1 MDLKEQILS
10 FMREEAYKPLEAE
23 DLASEMELKAKDL
36 KEFWTALEELEAEA
50 AIIKTRY
57 DKYGVPERM
66 NLIVGRYEASRKGF
80 GFVISE
86 IPEETD
92 VYIASDASMNAMHND
107 RVVARVHHRAVGM
120 GKTREGEI
128 IRVVKR
134 ANKHVVGVFENN
146 RSYGFVIPDD
156 PRIGQDIFIPRDEIN
171 GAKNGFK
178 VVVEVTKWPEKKR
191 SAEGKVVEVL
201 GNQSDPGIQILSIIR
216 SHNLPT
222 EFPAEVVRQV
232 QNIPDEVQE
241 TELAGRRDLRALPLV
256 TIDSEDAKDLDD
268 AVHVERLGN
277 GKYLLGVHIADVSH
291 YVKEGSSLDKEAQL
305 RGTSV
310 YLVDRVLPMLPHKLS
325 NGICSLNAQVDRLA
339 LSAHME
345 IDERGRVT
353 RYEIFPS
360 IIHVKKRLSYNIVRK
375 IIAEHDEQ
383 LRDKYKDMLPHLED
397 MERLCRIL
405 RERRMRRGA
414 IDFDFPELK
423 VKLDEQG
430 RPVEVVKR
438 IRSIAEAIIE
448 EFMLV
453 ANETVAEHMH
463 RLDVPFVFRVHEEP
477 DPEKIVKLDN
487 LLHNFG
493 LSLNKASEIP
503 PSALQKV
510 LSRIQGRPEERIIS
524 TVMLRSLKQ
533 ARYEAE
539 NLGHFGLAAE
549 FYTHFTSPIRR
560 YPDLIVHR
568 MIRETLAKGGIS
580 AKRREKLA
588 AALPEIA
595 FHSSQR
601 ERAAAEAERET
612 VDLKKAEYMAQFI
625 GEEFEGI
632 ISGVTSFGVFVE
644 LPNGIEGLVHVSSM
658 DDDYYQ
664 FIEEQYSLLGER
676 TKKVYRLGEPVKVV
690 VTKVN
695 VEEKSIDFR
704 MADLTGSGISARGG
718 YRPKPGGA
726 KVAKGR
732 RDDHS
737 SFAQEKV
744 AKRNK
749 PGKDYR
755 KAEPE
760 DRPKVETV
768 PPWEDRR
775 PSAGIGPGGKLN
787 KGAGK
792 PWVKNKSKAKS
803 SPGKPWEKG
812 DRPKAAGEGNLWKK
826 DKPEPGAGKPWK
838 KGDRPKAA
846 GESKPWQKDKPESG
860 FGKQWERDKPKPGP
874 GKPWESNK
882 TAKGPGQ
889 SKRSESK
896 QGAGKPWVSDKPK
909 PGPSNKNTP
918 SGPRPKGDRQR

>member
-1 MDLKEQILS
+1 MDLKDRILS

-23 DLASEMELKAKDL
+23 DLASEMELKARDL
-36 KEFWTALEELEAEA
+36 KVFWQALDELEAEA
-50 AIIKTRY
+50 RVIKTRY
-57 DKYGVPERM
+57 DKYGIPERM
-66 NLIVGRYEASRKGF
+66 NLIVGRFEASRKGF

-86 IPEETD
+86 NPAEAD
-92 VYIASDASMNAMHND
+92 VYIAPDANMNAMHND

-120 GKTREGEI
+120 GKAREGEI
-128 IRVVKR
+128 IRIVRR
-134 ANKHVVGVFENN
+134 ANRNVVGTFETSRNF
-146 RSYGFVIPDD
+146 GFVIPDD
-156 PRIGQDIFIPRDEIN
+156 PRIEQDIFIPREAVN
-171 GAKNGFK
+171 GAKDGYK

-191 SAEGKVVEVL
+191 SAEGKIVEVL
-201 GNQSDPGIQILSIIR
+201 GSPGDVGIQILSIIR

-222 EFPAEVVRQV
+222 DFPPEVDRQIKH
-232 QNIPDEVQE
+232 IPDTVQPE
-241 TELAGRRDLRALPLV
+241 EFAGRRDLRELPLV
-256 TIDSEDAKDLDD
+256 TIDSEDARDLDD
-268 AVHVERLGN
+268 AVHVERLKN

-291 YVKEGSSLDKEAQL
+291 YVQEGSALDQEAEL

-325 NGICSLNAQVDRLA
+325 NGICSLNAGVDRLA

-360 IIHVKKRLSYNIVRK
+360 IIHVHKRLSYNIVRR

-383 LRDKYKDMLPHLED
+383 LRQEYQEMLPHLED

-430 RPVEVVKR
+430 RPLEVVKR
-438 IRSIAEAIIE
+438 VRSIAESIIE

-453 ANETVAEHMH
+453 ANETVAEHMN
-463 RLDVPFVFRVHEEP
+463 RLKVPFVYRVHEEP
-477 DPEKIVKLDN
+477 EPEKIVKLDN

-503 PSALQKV
+503 PSALQKI
-510 LSRIQGRPEERIIS
+510 LSRIHGRPEERIIS

-568 MIRETLAKGGIS
+568 MIRETLKKGGLS
-580 AKRREKLA
+580 AKRRDKLT

-595 FHSSQR
+595 LHSSQR

-625 GEEFEGI
+625 GEEFDGI
-632 ISGVTSFGVFVE
+632 ISSVTSFGLFVE
-644 LPNGIEGLVHVSSM
+644 LANGIEGLAHVSTM

-676 TKKVYRLGEPVKVV
+676 TKKVYRLGEPVKIIVA
-690 VTKVN
+690 KVN

-704 MADLTGSGISARGG
+704 LADMGGSPAFARGSH
-718 YRPKPGGA
+718 RPAA
-726 KVAKGR
+726 K
-732 RDDHS
+732 S
-737 SFAQEKV
+737 SSGTSKAQV
-744 AKRNK
+744 KRGK
-749 PGKDYR
+749 PGK
-755 KAEPE
+755 
-760 DRPKVETV
+760 PKTET
-768 PPWEDRR
+768 
-775 PSAGIGPGGKLN
+775 A
-787 KGAGK
+787 K
-792 PWVKNKSKAKS
+792 PWTNSKSKAGSGS
-803 SPGKPWEKG
+803 SGAKNKPS
-812 DRPKAAGEGNLWKK
+812 
-826 DKPEPGAGKPWK
+826 GA
-838 KGDRPKAA
+838 
-846 GESKPWQKDKPESG
+846 
-860 FGKQWERDKPKPGP
+860 KPKGNR
-874 GKPWESNK
+874 K
-882 TAKGPGQ
+882 
-889 SKRSESK
+889 KR
-896 QGAGKPWVSDKPK
+896 
-909 PGPSNKNTP
+909 
-918 SGPRPKGDRQR
+918 

>member
-1 MDLKEQILS
+1 MDLKDRILS

-23 DLASEMELKAKDL
+23 ELAAELELKAKDL
-36 KEFWTALEELEAEA
+36 KEFWSVLDELEAEA

-86 IPEETD
+86 IPQETD
-92 VYIASDASMNAMHND
+92 VYIAPDANMNAMHND
-107 RVVARVHHRAVGM
+107 RVVARVHHRAAGM

-134 ANKHVVGVFENN
+134 ANTHIVGIFENSRN
-146 RSYGFVIPDD
+146 YGFVIPDD
-156 PRIGQDIFIPRDEIN
+156 PRVGQDIFIPRDEVN
-171 GAKNGFK
+171 GAKHGYK
-178 VVVEVTKWPEKKR
+178 VVVEVTKWPEKKC
-191 SAEGKVVEVL
+191 SAEGKIAEVL
-201 GNQSDPGIQILSIIR
+201 GSQSDPGIQILSIIR

-222 EFPAEVVRQV
+222 EFPVEVERQV
-232 QNIPDEVQE
+232 QDIPSIVQE
-241 TELAGRRDLRALPLV
+241 AEIEGRRDLRALPLV

-268 AVHVERLGN
+268 AVHVERLKN

-291 YVKEGSSLDKEAQL
+291 YVKEGSPLDKEAQQ

-360 IIHVKKRLSYNIVRK
+360 IIHIKKRLSYNIVRK
-375 IIAEHDEQ
+375 IVAEHDEQ
-383 LRDKYKDMLPHLED
+383 LRDEYKDMLPHLED

-423 VKLDEQG
+423 VKLDDQG
-430 RPVEVVKR
+430 KPVEVVKR
-438 IRSIAEAIIE
+438 IRSIAESIVE

-463 RLDVPFVFRVHEEP
+463 RLKVPFVFRVHEEP
-477 DPEKIVKLDN
+477 DPEKLVKLDN
-487 LLHNFG
+487 LLRNFG

-568 MIRETLAKGGIS
+568 MIRETLAKGGVS

-588 AALPEIA
+588 AVLPEIA
-595 FHSSQR
+595 LHSSQR

-625 GEEFEGI
+625 GDEFEGI

-704 MADLTGSGISARGG
+704 FADLAASGLPVRGG
-718 YRPKPGGA
+718 YRPKAGGSA
-726 KVAKGR
+726 GTKGR
-732 RDDHS
+732 S
-737 SFAQEKV
+737 SERKSA
-744 AKRNK
+744 A
-749 PGKDYR
+749 PGKGIKRDKQGKSFD
-755 KAEPE
+755 KAAPE
-760 DRPKVETV
+760 SRPKVETV
-768 PPWEDRR
+768 KVWESRG
-775 PSAGIGPGGKLN
+775 SSEGT
-787 KGAGK
+787 GK
-792 PWVKNKSKAKS
+792 PKKGSGSKPWAKDKPKAS
-803 SPGKPWEKG
+803 ASTPWTKDKPASAEESRPWKKDKPKAAAGKPWEK
-812 DRPKAAGEGNLWKK
+812 
-826 DKPEPGAGKPWK
+826 DKPKTGSGKP
-838 KGDRPKAA
+838 
-846 GESKPWQKDKPESG
+846 
-860 FGKQWERDKPKPGP
+860 WERDKPKAGT
-874 GKPWESNK
+874 GKPWEK
-882 TAKGPGQ
+882 
-889 SKRSESK
+889 
-896 QGAGKPWVSDKPK
+896 DKPK
-909 PGPSNKNTP
+909 TGSGNKNKP
-918 SGPRPKGDRQR
+918 SGPRPKGDKK

>member
-1 MDLKEQILS
+1 MDLKERILS
-10 FMREEAYKPLEAE
+10 FMREEAYKPLQAE
-23 DLASEMELKAKDL
+23 DLAAELELKAMEL
-36 KEFWTALEELEAEA
+36 KEFWSALGELEAEA
-50 AIIKTRY
+50 AVIKTRY

-86 IPEETD
+86 IPEEPD
-92 VYIASDASMNAMHND
+92 VYIAPDASMNAMHND

-128 IRVVKR
+128 IRVVRR
-134 ANKHVVGVFENN
+134 ANSHIVGVFENN

-156 PRIGQDIFIPRDEIN
+156 PRIGQDIFIPRDEVN
-171 GAKNGFK
+171 GARDGYK
-178 VVVEVTKWPEKKR
+178 VVVEVTRWPEKKR
-191 SAEGKVVEVL
+191 SAEGKVIEVL

-216 SHNLPT
+216 SHDLPT
-222 EFPAEVVRQV
+222 EFPVEVERQV
-232 QNIPDEVQE
+232 QDIPGMVQE
-241 TELAGRRDLRALPLV
+241 EELKGRRDLRELPLV

-268 AVHVERLGN
+268 AVHVERLKN

-291 YVKEGSSLDKEAQL
+291 YVKEGSPLDKEAQL

-310 YLVDRVLPMLPHKLS
+310 YLADRVLPMLPPKLS

-339 LSAHME
+339 LSAQME
-345 IDERGRVT
+345 IDERGRVIH
-353 RYEIFPS
+353 YEIFPS
-360 IIHVKKRLSYNIVRK
+360 IIHVHKRLSYNIVRK

-383 LRDKYKDMLPHLED
+383 LREKYQDMLPHLEN

-423 VKLDEQG
+423 VKLDEEG
-430 RPVEVVKR
+430 KPVEVVKR
-438 IRSIAEAIIE
+438 IRSIAESIVE

-487 LLHNFG
+487 LLRNFG

-503 PSALQKV
+503 PSALQKI

-580 AKRREKLA
+580 GKRREKLA
-588 AALPEIA
+588 AVLPEIA
-595 FHSSQR
+595 LHSSQR

-612 VDLKKAEYMAQFI
+612 VDLKKAEYMTQFI

-632 ISGVTSFGVFVE
+632 ISSVTSFGVFVE
-644 LPNGIEGLVHVSSM
+644 LSNGIEGLVHVSTM

-704 MADLTGSGISARGG
+704 LAELAGDNAVARGG
-718 YRPKPGGA
+718 YRPRQGGA
-726 KVAKGR
+726 AGAKGR
-732 RDDHS
+732 SDNRGPLAPGKS
-737 SFAQEKV
+737 
-744 AKRNK
+744 AKRGK

-755 KAEPE
+755 KAEPAG
-760 DRPKVETV
+760 RHKVETLT
-768 PPWEDRR
+768 PWE
-775 PSAGIGPGGKLN
+775 AGRSSEGMGPDGKL
-787 KGAGK
+787 KKAAGK
-792 PWVKNKSKAKS
+792 PWAKNKTKAKS
-803 SPGKPWEKG
+803 EPGKAWAKS
-812 DRPKAAGEGNLWKK
+812 DRPKPGESKPWKK
-826 DKPEPGAGKPWK
+826 DKPEPGAGKPW
-838 KGDRPKAA
+838 
-846 GESKPWQKDKPESG
+846 
-860 FGKQWERDKPKPGP
+860 ERDKTKS
-874 GKPWESNK
+874 GKTWEKGKATKGSGQ
-882 TAKGPGQ
+882 AKRGDA
-889 SKRSESK
+889 K
-896 QGAGKPWVSDKPK
+896 QGAGKPWAADKPK
-909 PGPSNKNTP
+909 AGGNKNKP
-918 SGPRPKGDRQR
+918 SGFRPKGDR